1 MEKSVSAA
9 DANRKFSKLMQGVR
23 KGRSYLV
30 TSHGLPV
37 AKLVPASQDP
47 ATEAG
52 ARPALP
58 ARLTSQPP
66 ANSANPRKR
75 CTPKKLNEHGKEE
88 PPRPQNPCRS
98 HVAEAL
104 DPR

>member
-37 AKLVPASQDP
+37 AKLVPASQD
-47 ATEAG
+47 ARTEAG
-52 ARPALP
+52 ARSALL
-58 ARLTSQPP
+58 ARLTSQP
-66 ANSANPRKR
+66 AAKSAKARKR
-75 CTPKKLNEHGKEE
+75 WTRDELYEDGK
-88 PPRPQNPCRS
+88 
-98 HVAEAL
+98 
-104 DPR
+104 